1 MKRPGSRKTVT
12 AANLADLGA
21 ERLAEIL
28 LEVAE
33 AQPTIKRRLRMELA
47 GEVGPEDL
55 ATEIAKRLTAIE
67 TRRSRVHW
75 RKYKEFVRD
84 LSLQRAMITGKMAE
98 KKPALALE
106 FLWRFLDMA
115 EGVLRLTKDEK
126 GEVEAVFL
134 AAVEDLGP
142 IAVSARGST
151 TALAER
157 AFQALET
164 DEDEIFVRLVEIIL
178 PALDAEG
185 IARLR
190 QLLEAAIAQ
199 RGRPKPALRTAV
211 QTLADAQGDV
221 DGFIA
226 TITASEALQP
236 WTGAQIAS
244 RLTAAGRAPEALA
257 ALKRSAPPAFA
268 DVARSQARVVASA
281 PSLKAWEDAYLDA
294 LEADGQAQVA
304 QAVRW
309 TAFEQR
315 LSADRL
321 RAYLKRLPDFDD
333 VVAEDKAMAFVATFK
348 SFPAAL
354 RFLLAWPAA
363 SQAAALVLARSEE
376 IDGDDYE
383 GLEAAALALEGR
395 YPLAASLL
403 YRAMITRTLR
413 FNRRDR
419 FADAERWIADLGALA
434 LQIAEFGEFETHSD
448 FVGRMGRHP
457 QA

>member
-199 RGRPKPALRTAV
+199 RGRPKPALRAAV

-244 RLTAAGRAPEALA
+244 RLTATGRAPEALA